1 MDGKDMIAVSQI
13 HGCKL
18 EEEFRSFQAVS
29 FSAPGAMSGIGIS
42 RGGEKGGKSWPWPS
56 YV

>member
-1 MDGKDMIAVSQI
+1 MIAGPRI
-13 HGCKL
+13 HGCNL
-18 EEEFRSFQAVS
+18 EEEFLSFQAVS
-29 FSAPGAMSGIGIS
+29 FSALRAMSGIGIS